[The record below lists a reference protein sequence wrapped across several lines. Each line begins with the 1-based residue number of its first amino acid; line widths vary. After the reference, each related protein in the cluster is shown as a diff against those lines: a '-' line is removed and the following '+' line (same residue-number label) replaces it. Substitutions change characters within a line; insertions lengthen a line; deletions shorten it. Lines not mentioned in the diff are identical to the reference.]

1 MIDSPVPTPFDPDC
15 FQQELASLGAWIAD
29 YYRRLPELPVLSQVA
44 PGAVR
49 AALPDT
55 APETPEPFAAVL
67 ADLDRIV
74 VPALTH
80 WQSPN
85 FFAYFPA
92 NASAPSMEAELVSAA
107 LGVQGML
114 WLTSPACTELETQ
127 VLDWLVHACGLPAAF
142 LSAGAGGGVLQDSAS
157 SAVLCALLAARE
169 HASGGDS
176 NEHGYRGGLT
186 VYGSSQAHSSLDKAV
201 MIAGIG
207 RRQLRKIAVDAGFA
221 LDPADL
227 LARINA
233 DRAAGLTPAFV
244 CATVGTTSSLACD
257 PLPEIGRIC
266 REAGVWL
273 HVDAAMAGSAALLP
287 EHRALFA
294 GLELADSYCFNPHK
308 WLLTNFDC
316 SCLYVARR
324 DELTSALSISPAYL
338 RNDATAAGAV
348 LDYRDWQ
355 IPLGR
360 RFRALKL
367 WFVLRRFGLAGLR
380 ALLRRHIAL
389 AADFAGWVAAD
400 ERFELVAPVTLN
412 LVCFRYRGSD
422 EQNQR
427 LQRLVN
433 DSGRLF
439 MSHTVLNGE
448 HVLRCCI
455 GQGATDDTHVRA
467 AWQQIAAAATTL
479 NA

>member
-1 MIDSPVPTPFDPDC
+1 MNQTVPVPFDASE
-15 FQQELASLGAWIAD
+15 FQRELAQLGAWIAD
-29 YYRRLPELPVLSQVA
+29 YYTRLPDLPVLSQVS

-49 AALPDT
+49 AALPPV
-55 APETPEPFAAVL
+55 APETPEPFDALL

-92 NASAPSMEAELVSAA
+92 NASAPSMEAELLSAA

-114 WLTSPACTELETQ
+114 WLTSPACTELETH
-127 VLDWLVHACGLPAAF
+127 VLDWLAQACELPAGF
-142 LSAGAGGGVLQDSAS
+142 LSTGHGGGVLQDSAS

-169 HASGGDS
+169 RATGGDG

-207 RRQLRKIAVDAGFA
+207 RRQLRKIAVDANFA
-221 LDPADL
+221 LDPHA
-227 LARINA
+227 LAAQIEA
-233 DRAAGLTPAFV
+233 DRTAGHTPAFV

-257 PLPEIGRIC
+257 PLPAIGRIC
-266 REAGVWL
+266 REQGLWL

-287 EHRALFA
+287 ECRALFD

-316 SCLYVARR
+316 SCLYVADRR
-324 DELTSALSISPAYL
+324 SLTAALEISPAYL
-338 RNDATAAGAV
+338 RNEATSAGAV
-348 LDYRDWQ
+348 IDYRDWQ

-380 ALLRRHIAL
+380 ALLRRHLEL
-389 AADFAGWVAAD
+389 AAALGEWIAAD

-422 EQNQR
+422 TLNQQ
-427 LQRLVN
+427 LQRMVN

-439 MSHTVLNGE
+439 ISHTVLNGQ
-448 HVLRCCI
+448 HVLRFCV
-455 GQGATDDTHVRA
+455 GQGATGDLHVRA
-467 AWQQIAAAATTL
+467 AWQQIALAARDL
-479 NA
+479 NL